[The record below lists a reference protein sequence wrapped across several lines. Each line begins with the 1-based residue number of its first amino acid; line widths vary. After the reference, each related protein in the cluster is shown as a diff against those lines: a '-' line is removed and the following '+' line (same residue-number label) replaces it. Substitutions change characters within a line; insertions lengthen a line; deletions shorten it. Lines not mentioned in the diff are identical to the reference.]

1 MVTNAYFQFYWEIF
15 LRSRKNEMEESLYL
29 ALSEDVEKK
38 RKIDMTSNL
47 AGYFNSISRRMVSDR
62 Y

>member
-1 MVTNAYFQFYWEIF
+1 
-15 LRSRKNEMEESLYL
+15 MEEFLYL
-29 ALSEDVEKK
+29 VLSKDVEKK
-38 RKIDMTSNL
+38 RKIDMINNL